1 MLTLYQTRTLR
12 LLHDSLQQFYQTPEL
27 NDYINQSRQRIAAD
41 TKCLRQLITGVALTA
56 NQELY
61 NIVSLINAGA
71 PANMGLQVLE
81 IISGT
86 VYWGTQRVILQ
97 NRSFS
102 EQNAKLRI
110 WQSYSTRPGSIARM
124 GANQIYI
131 NPTPDQAYVS
141 DFDCVITPT
150 PLALDTDPEVLA
162 VPFQNLVP
170 YYAAHLAKY
179 NMEAFGEAQIFYE
192 KYLVERQAAMWAF
205 SSARV
210 RDYYRR

>member
-1 MLTLYQTRTLR
+1 VLALYQTRTLR
-12 LLHDSLQQFYQTPEL
+12 LLHDSLQQFYQSPEL

-41 TKCLRQLITGVALTA
+41 TKCLRQLITSIPLVSQ
-56 NQELY
+56 QELY
-61 NIVSLINAGA
+61 NIMTTVNTGT
-71 PANMGLQVLE
+71 PANLGAQVLE
-81 IISGT
+81 VISVT
-86 VYWGTQRVILQ
+86 IYWGTQRVILQ

-110 WQSYSTRPGSIARM
+110 WQSYTTRPGSIARM
-124 GANQIYI
+124 GANQLYI

-141 DFDCVITPT
+141 DWDCVITPT

-205 SSARV
+205 TSARV

>member
-12 LLHDSLQQFYQTPEL
+12 LLHDSLQQYYQTPEL
-27 NDYINQSRQRIAAD
+27 NDYINQSRSRISAD
-41 TKCLRQLITGVALTA
+41 TKALRQLITGIPLVP
-56 NQELY
+56 NQDLY
-61 NIVSLINAGA
+61 NIVSTINTGT
-71 PANMGLQVLE
+71 PANIGLQVVE
-81 IISGT
+81 VISVT
-86 VYWGTQRVILQ
+86 IYWGTQRVILQ

-110 WQSYSTRPGSIARM
+110 WQQYQTRPGSIARR
-124 GANQIYI
+124 GANQLYI

-141 DFDCVITPT
+141 DWDCVIVPT

-170 YYAAHLAKY
+170 WFAAHLAKY
-179 NMEAFGEAQIFYE
+179 NMEAFGEAQVFYE
-192 KYLVERQAAMWAF
+192 KYLIERQACMWAF

>member
-1 MLTLYQTRTLR
+1 MLALYQTRTLR
-12 LLHDSLQQFYQTPEL
+12 LLHDSLQQFYQSPEL

-41 TKCLRQLITGVALTA
+41 TKCLRQLITSIPLVSQ
-56 NQELY
+56 QELY
-61 NIVSLINAGA
+61 NIMTTVNTGT
-71 PANMGLQVLE
+71 PANLGAQVLE
-81 IISGT
+81 VISVT
-86 VYWGTQRVILQ
+86 IYWGTQRVILQ

-110 WQSYSTRPGSIARM
+110 WQSYTTRPGSIARM
-124 GANQIYI
+124 GANQLYI

-141 DFDCVITPT
+141 DWDCVITPT

-205 SSARV
+205 TSARV